1 MLFDRYE
8 QQGLLFNMN
17 FKEAST
23 TAGKAAYRGELVLVE
38 GEIGDA
44 AGRRKP
50 PTEVMR
56 GAVLLS
62 DGDKLELAAGMLND
76 VGEIPLFFEKYGEDL
91 VPGAKLL
98 FFVVNVAKPLFTEF
112 GGQTS
117 ALIPLQDGMVWNE
130 LIDELKLEK
139 GDFKGQSAADKVLTV
154 AGAFADYKPKYPTV
168 GWDEVVATKT
178 NAVRE
183 ARGPV

>member
-1 MLFDRYE
+1 
-8 QQGLLFNMN
+8 
-17 FKEAST
+17 
-23 TAGKAAYRGELVLVE
+23 
-38 GEIGDA
+38 
-44 AGRRKP
+44 
-50 PTEVMR
+50 MR

-62 DGDKLELAAGMLND
+62 DGDKLVMAAGMLND
-76 VGEIPLFFEKYGEDL
+76 VAEIPLFFEKYGEDL
-91 VPGAKLL
+91 APGAKLL

-130 LIDELKLEK
+130 LIEELKLEK

-154 AGAFADYKPKYPTV
+154 AGAFDDYKPKYPTV

>member
-17 FKEAST
+17 FKEATSE
-23 TAGKAAYRGELVLVE
+23 AGKAAYRGELVLVE
-38 GEIGDA
+38 GEVGDA

-50 PTEVMR
+50 PTVVMR

-62 DGDKLELAAGMLND
+62 DGDKVVMAGGMLND
-76 VGEIPLFFEKYGEDL
+76 IDEVPLFFQKYGADL
-91 VPGAKLL
+91 TPDSKLL

-112 GGQTS
+112 NGSS
-117 ALIPLQDGMVWNE
+117 ATLIPLQDGMVWNE

-154 AGAFADYKPKYPTV
+154 AAAFGDYAPKYPTV

>member
-23 TAGKAAYRGELVLVE
+23 SAGKAAYRGELVLVE
-38 GEIGDA
+38 GEVGDA

-50 PTEVMR
+50 PTVVLR
-56 GAVLLS
+56 GAVLLA
-62 DGDKLELAAGMLND
+62 DGDKITLAAGYVDD
-76 VGEIPLFFEKYGEDL
+76 VAELPLFFEKYGEDL
-91 VPGAKLL
+91 APGAKLL

-117 ALIPLQDGMVWNE
+117 TLVPLQDGMVWNE

-154 AGAFADYKPKYPTV
+154 AGAFDDYKPKYPV
-168 GWDEVVATKT
+168 VAWDEVLATKT
-178 NAVRE
+178 SAVRE